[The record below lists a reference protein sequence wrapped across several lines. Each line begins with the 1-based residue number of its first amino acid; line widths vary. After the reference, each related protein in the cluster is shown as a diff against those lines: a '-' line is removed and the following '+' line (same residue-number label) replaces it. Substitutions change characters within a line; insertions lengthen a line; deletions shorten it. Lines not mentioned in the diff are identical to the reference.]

1 MTDSPVVDGPRACA
15 ADEFDGVVALLNRVF
30 REGSDQNTQTDY
42 PLIFDPARREYMRV
56 VSIDG
61 AVVAHVPVAPRGVVI
76 DGDSFTLA
84 IIGGTVTHPDHRHR
98 GYATACLR
106 DGVRI
111 MVERGWPV
119 SALWTI
125 EPTFPFYRN
134 SGWEAVGSQ
143 GWMYPLDAD
152 DVARMRP
159 SRHRIAVYEPGNS
172 GHLSAIRG
180 IHDREPL
187 RIARSPDEYDVL
199 FSLPKMHTLLA
210 FEDDDVAAYL
220 TVGQGTNKPGL
231 VEGGGDHRAL
241 EALVRHARAEWPAD
255 QDLQVVLPLTPCAL
269 GKVVS
274 AIKPGQQRPVEQASG
289 IGFQMMRVNDFG
301 LLMRQ
306 VRNHLGRRSAG
317 IRGEACVVSE
327 DTNEAVSLRVRD
339 GEVEVMSERLPD
351 AVALSRRQLT
361 QLVFGGHPS
370 APPLDL
376 HGSGAH
382 LLDALFPIYAPI
394 WEIDHS

>member
-1 MTDSPVVDGPRACA
+1 MTGSPVVDGPRACA
-15 ADEFDGVVALLNRVF
+15 AEEFDGIVALLNRVF

-42 PLIFDPARREYMRV
+42 PLIFDPARRENMRV
-56 VSIDG
+56 ISVDG

-76 DGDSFTLA
+76 DGDAFTLA

-143 GWMYPLDAD
+143 GWMYTLAAD
-152 DVARMRP
+152 DVARLRP
-159 SRHRIAVYEPGNS
+159 SHHRIAVYEPGNDD
-172 GHLSAIRG
+172 HLRAIRE

-187 RIARSPDEYDVL
+187 RIARSPAEYAVL

-210 FEDDDVAAYL
+210 FERDDVAAYL

-231 VEGGGDHRAL
+231 VEGGGDRRAL

-255 QDLQVVLPLTPCAL
+255 QNLQVVLPLTSCAV
-269 GKVVS
+269 GDVVK
-274 AIKPGQQRPVEQASG
+274 AIKPGRQRPVEEAAG

-306 VRNHLGRRSAG
+306 LGNHLRGRSAG
-317 IRGEACVVSE
+317 IRGEVCIVCE
-327 DTNEAVSLRVRD
+327 DTDEAVSLHVRD
-339 GEVEVMSERLPD
+339 GEVGVAAERLPEP
-351 AVALSRRQLT
+351 VTLSRRQLT
-361 QLVFGGHPS
+361 QLVFGAHAS
-370 APPLDL
+370 VPPLEL
-376 HGSGAH
+376 PGAAVT
-382 LLDALFPIYAPI
+382 LLDALFPLYAPI

>member
-1 MTDSPVVDGPRACA
+1 MTGSPLVDGPRACA
-15 ADEFDGVVALLNRVF
+15 AEEFDGVVALLNRVF

-42 PLIFDPARREYMRV
+42 PLIFDPARRENMRV
-56 VSIDG
+56 VSVDG

-76 DGDSFTLA
+76 DGDTFTLA

-143 GWMYPLDAD
+143 GWVYTLAAGE
-152 DVARMRP
+152 VARLRP
-159 SRHRIAVYEPGNS
+159 SPHRTAVYEPENA
-172 GHLSAIRG
+172 GHLGAIRA

-187 RIARSPDEYDVL
+187 RIARSPDEYAVL

-210 FEDDDVAAYL
+210 FEGDDVAAYL

-231 VEGGGDHRAL
+231 VEGGGDRQAL
-241 EALVRHARAEWPAD
+241 ESLVRHARAEWPAD

-269 GKVVS
+269 GDVVE
-274 AIKPGQQRPVEQASG
+274 AIKPGQQRPVEEASG

-317 IRGEACVVSE
+317 IRGEVCVVCE
-327 DTNEAVSLRVRD
+327 DTNDAVSLHVRD
-339 GEVEVMSERLPD
+339 GEVEVKDERLPD
-351 AVALSRRQLT
+351 AVTLSRRQLT
-361 QLVFGGHPS
+361 QLVFGGHGS
-370 APPLDL
+370 VPPLEL

>member
-1 MTDSPVVDGPRACA
+1 MVDGPRACA
-15 ADEFDGVVALLNRVF
+15 AEEFDGVIEMLNRVF
-30 REGSDQNTQTDY
+30 REGSDQSAQTDY

-56 VSIDG
+56 ISVDG
-61 AVVAHVPVAPRGVVI
+61 VVVAHVPAAPRGVVI
-76 DGDSFTLA
+76 DGDMFTLA

-119 SALWTI
+119 SVLWTI

-143 GWMYPLDAD
+143 GWMYTLAAD
-152 DVARMRP
+152 EVAQLRP
-159 SRHRIAVYEPGNS
+159 SHHRIGVYEPGS
-172 GHLSAIRG
+172 HEHLIAIRE

-187 RIARSPDEYDVL
+187 RIARSPDEYAVL

-210 FEDDDVAAYL
+210 FEDAAVAAYL
-220 TVGQGTNKPGL
+220 TVGHGSNKPGL
-231 VEGGGDHRAL
+231 VEGGGNRHAL

-255 QDLQVVLPLTPCAL
+255 EELQVVLPLTPCLL
-269 GKVVS
+269 GDVVD
-274 AIKPGQQRPVEQASG
+274 AIKPGQRRPAEEASG

-306 VRNHLGRRSAG
+306 IGNHLRRRSAG
-317 IRGEACVVSE
+317 IRGEVCVVCE
-327 DTNEAVSLRVRD
+327 DTDEAVSLRLRD
-339 GEVEVMSERLPD
+339 GEVQVTDKRLPEP
-351 AVALSRRQLT
+351 VTLSRRQLA
-361 QLVFGGHPS
+361 QLVFGGHAS
-370 APPLDL
+370 VPPLEL
-376 HGSGAH
+376 HGSGAQ
-382 LLDALFPIYAPI
+382 LLDALFPLYVPI

>member
-1 MTDSPVVDGPRACA
+1 MTGSPVVDGPRACA
-15 ADEFDGVVALLNRVF
+15 AGEFDEVLDLLNRVF
-30 REGSDQNTQTDY
+30 RAGSDQKTQTDY
-42 PLIFDPARREYMRV
+42 PLIFDPARRDLMRV
-56 VSIDG
+56 VSVDG
-61 AVVAHVPVAPRGVVI
+61 AVAAHVPVAPRGVVI
-76 DGDSFTLA
+76 DGDTFTLA
-84 IIGGTVTHPDHRHR
+84 IIGGTVTHPDQRRR

-143 GWMYPLDAD
+143 GWMYTLATD
-152 DVARMRP
+152 DVARLRP
-159 SRHRIAVYEPGNS
+159 SHHRIAIYEPGHE
-172 GHLSAIRG
+172 GHIGAIRD

-187 RIARSPDEYDVL
+187 RIARSPDEYAVL

-210 FEDDDVAAYL
+210 FEGEDVAAYL

-231 VEGGGDHRAL
+231 VEGGGDRRAL
-241 EALVRHARAEWPAD
+241 EALVRHARAEWTAD
-255 QDLQVVLPLTPCAL
+255 DDLQVVLPLTPCAL
-269 GKVVS
+269 GEVVE
-274 AIKPGQQRPVEQASG
+274 AIKPGQQRPVEEASG

-306 VRNHLGRRSAG
+306 VGNYLGRRSAG
-317 IRGEACVVSE
+317 IRGEVCVVCQ
-327 DTNEAVSLRVRD
+327 DTDESVTLHLRD
-339 GEVEVMSERLPD
+339 GEVDVTAERLPKP
-351 AVALSRRQLT
+351 VTLSRRQLA
-361 QLVFGGHPS
+361 QLVFGGHAS
-370 APPLDL
+370 VPPLEL
-376 HGSGAH
+376 GGAGAA
-382 LLDALFPIYAPI
+382 LLDALFPLYVPI

>member
-42 PLIFDPARREYMRV
+42 PLIFDPARRENMRV
-56 VSIDG
+56 VSVDG

-143 GWMYPLDAD
+143 GWMYTLAAN
-152 DVARMRP
+152 DVARLRS
-159 SRHRIAVYEPGNS
+159 SRHRIAVYEPGNA
-172 GHLSAIRG
+172 GHLGAIRA

-269 GKVVS
+269 GKVVG

-301 LLMRQ
+301 LLIRQ
-306 VRNHLGRRSAG
+306 LGNHLRRRSAG

-327 DTNEAVSLRVRD
+327 DTNEAVSLRAHD
-339 GEVEVMSERLPD
+339 GEVEVTDERLPD

-361 QLVFGGHPS
+361 QLVFGGHAS

>member
-1 MTDSPVVDGPRACA
+1 MTGSPVVDGPRACA
-15 ADEFDGVVALLNRVF
+15 AEEFDGVVELLNRVF
-30 REGSDQNTQTDY
+30 REGSDQSAQTDY
-42 PLIFDPARREYMRV
+42 PLIFDPARRENMRV
-56 VSIDG
+56 ISVDG
-61 AVVAHVPVAPRGVVI
+61 DVVAHVPVAPRGVVI
-76 DGDSFTLA
+76 DGDAFTLA
-84 IIGGTVTHPDHRHR
+84 IIGGTVTHPDRRHR

-111 MVERGWPV
+111 MVERGWTV

-143 GWMYPLDAD
+143 GWMHTLAAD
-152 DVARMRP
+152 DVRRLRT
-159 SRHRIAVYEPGNS
+159 SHHRIAVYEPGD
-172 GHLSAIRG
+172 HRQLSAIRD

-187 RIARSPDEYDVL
+187 RIARSLDDYAVL

-210 FEDDDVAAYL
+210 FEGDDVAAYL
-220 TVGQGTNKPGL
+220 TVGKGTNKPGL

-241 EALVRHARAEWPAD
+241 EALVRHARAEWPSD

-269 GKVVS
+269 GNVVA
-274 AIKPGQQRPVEQASG
+274 AIKPGQQRPVEEASG

-306 VRNHLGRRSAG
+306 VGNHLGRRSAG
-317 IRGEACVVSE
+317 IRGEVCVVCE
-327 DTNEAVSLRVRD
+327 DTDEAVSLHVRD
-339 GEVEVMSERLPD
+339 GEIEVTSERLPHSLM
-351 AVALSRRQLT
+351 LSRRQLA
-361 QLVFGGHPS
+361 QLVFGGHSS
-370 APPLDL
+370 APPLEL
-376 HGSGAH
+376 HEAAP
-382 LLDALFPIYAPI
+382 LLESLFPIYAPI

>member
-1 MTDSPVVDGPRACA
+1 MTGSPVVDGPRACA

-42 PLIFDPARREYMRV
+42 PLIFDPARCENMRV
-56 VSIDG
+56 VSVDG

-76 DGDSFTLA
+76 DGDAFTLA

-134 SGWEAVGSQ
+134 SGWEAVESQ
-143 GWMYPLDAD
+143 GWMYSLAAAD
-152 DVARMRP
+152 VTQLRP
-159 SRHRIAVYEPGNS
+159 SHHRIARYVPGNHE
-172 GHLSAIRG
+172 HLGAIRE

-187 RIARSPDEYDVL
+187 RIARSPDEYAVL

-210 FEDDDVAAYL
+210 FEGDDVAAYL

-231 VEGGGDHRAL
+231 VEGGGDRRAL

-269 GKVVS
+269 GDVVE
-274 AIKPGQQRPVEQASG
+274 AIKPGQQRPVEEASG

-317 IRGEACVVSE
+317 NRGEVCVVCE
-327 DTNEAVSLRVRD
+327 DTNEAVSLHVRD
-339 GEVEVMSERLPD
+339 GEVEVKDERLLD
-351 AVALSRRQLT
+351 AVTLSRRQLA
-361 QLVFGGHPS
+361 QLVFGGHAS
-370 APPLDL
+370 APPLEL

>member
-15 ADEFDGVVALLNRVF
+15 AEEFDGVVALLNRVF

-42 PLIFDPARREYMRV
+42 PLIFDPARRENMRV

-111 MVERGWPV
+111 MLERGWPV

-143 GWMYPLDAD
+143 GWMYRLGAD
-152 DVARMRP
+152 DVARLRP
-159 SRHRIAVYEPGNS
+159 SHHRISVYEPGNA
-172 GHLSAIRG
+172 GHLGAIRA

-187 RIARSPDEYDVL
+187 RIARSPDEYAVL

-255 QDLQVVLPLTPCAL
+255 HDLQVVLPLTPCAL
-269 GKVVS
+269 GDVVE

-317 IRGEACVVSE
+317 IRGEVCVVSE
-327 DTNEAVSLRVRD
+327 DANDAVSLRVRD
-339 GEVEVMSERLPD
+339 GEVEVTDERLPD
-351 AVALSRRQLT
+351 ALTLSRRQLT
-361 QLVFGGHPS
+361 QLVFGGHRS
-370 APPLDL
+370 VPPLEL
-376 HGSGAH
+376 GGESAH